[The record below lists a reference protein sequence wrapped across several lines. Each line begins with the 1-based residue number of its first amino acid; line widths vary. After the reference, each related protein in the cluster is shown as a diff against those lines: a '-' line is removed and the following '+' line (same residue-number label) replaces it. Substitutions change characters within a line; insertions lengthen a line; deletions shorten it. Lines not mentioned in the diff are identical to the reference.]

1 MAIHFAWKRA
11 ARRDRRFH
19 QEQPATRDR
28 IPEINCT
35 PCIILRELIAGFRA
49 TVQGFCFGSSRP
61 DPPVRLAS
69 AYLGDYSARRL
80 QWTDIVPQ
88 KVGLMTLGISFLTWP
103 RQH

>member
-11 ARRDRRFH
+11 ARRDRCFH
-19 QEQPATRDR
+19 QEQPAKRNR

-35 PCIILRELIAGFRA
+35 PRIILREFDARFRA

-61 DPPVRLAS
+61 DPPVCLAFV
-69 AYLGDYSARRL
+69 YLGDYSARL
-80 QWTDIVPQ
+80 QWTDIVR
-88 KVGLMTLGISFLTWP
+88 KKAGLMTLGVGFLTWL